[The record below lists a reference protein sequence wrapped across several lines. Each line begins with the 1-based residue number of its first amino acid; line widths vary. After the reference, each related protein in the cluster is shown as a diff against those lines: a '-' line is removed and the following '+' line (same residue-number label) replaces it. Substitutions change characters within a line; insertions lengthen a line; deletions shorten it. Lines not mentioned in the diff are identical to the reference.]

1 MLVPWRGVGGR
12 DAARQREQDNSRKA
26 RIGARLVHFVRRD
39 DEAAEQ
45 ILDQILKDLRP
56 ADRPAFAGWSAKAD
70 VKQDALP
77 VVPISDRNLP
87 RTIAEIDA
95 EIERMTRHREQ
106 KLKDEVEENARH
118 HNHRMIALG
127 GGLLALVRDGS
138 TEADRLLERIVA
150 EIPAK
155 QRAVFKN
162 WDRPTAEAPD
172 GDKGGAA
179 DEPTS
184 GEPADGSLLQTGT
197 ASPAIGSRGQ
207 QRKGSAAA
215 TAVSGTGG
223 PASKSWA
230 PGDGTGDDQ
239 AEPCS
244 DEAAGG
250 GGDRP
255 GITATPVASTDSA
268 STRRTRR

>member
-1 MLVPWRGVGGR
+1 M
-12 DAARQREQDNSRKA
+12 EQDNSRKA
-26 RIGARLVHFVRRD
+26 RSRRAPRTHFVRRD

-87 RTIAEIDA
+87 RTLAEIDA

-138 TEADRLLERIVA
+138 TEADRLLERIVSQ
-150 EIPAK
+150 IPAK

-162 WDRPTAEAPD
+162 WN
-172 GDKGGAA
+172 
-179 DEPTS
+179 
-184 GEPADGSLLQTGT
+184 PADGVEGYTRCRADGGGAGRRQG
-197 ASPAIGSRGQ
+197 GRGG
-207 QRKGSAAA
+207 RTDLRRARRREPPPDRYCVAGDRLTGSAAE
-215 TAVSGTGG
+215 GLGRR
-223 PASKSWA
+223 
-230 PGDGTGDDQ
+230 DGSFRYGW
-239 AEPCS
+239 
-244 DEAAGG
+244 
-250 GGDRP
+250 P
-255 GITATPVASTDSA
+255 GIEILGAG
-268 STRRTRR
+268 RRHGERSG

>member
-1 MLVPWRGVGGR
+1 M
-12 DAARQREQDNSRKA
+12 
-26 RIGARLVHFVRRD
+26 
-39 DEAAEQ
+39 
-45 ILDQILKDLRP
+45 
-56 ADRPAFAGWSAKAD
+56 
-70 VKQDALP
+70 KQDALP

-127 GGLLALVRDGS
+127 GGILALVRDGS

-150 EIPAK
+150 QIPAK
-155 QRAVFKN
+155 QRAVFTD
-162 WDRPTAEAPD
+162 WDRPTATPDAAPTAEAPD

-230 PGDGTGDDQ
+230 PGDGTENDQ
-239 AEPCS
+239 AEPGS
-244 DEAAGG
+244 DEAAGEG
-250 GGDRP
+250 DDRP